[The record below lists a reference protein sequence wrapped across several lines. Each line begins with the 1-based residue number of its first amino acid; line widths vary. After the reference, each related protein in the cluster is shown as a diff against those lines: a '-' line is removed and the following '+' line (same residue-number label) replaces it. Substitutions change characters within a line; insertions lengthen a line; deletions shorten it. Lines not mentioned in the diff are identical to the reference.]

1 VAVVE
6 RLSLWGDRGC
16 NMTPVF
22 FFVLFFVLFSEVFQ
36 KMLILAYINQHVS
49 IRQKLNRNRDQQ
61 LAVRIR
67 LVDLSDKKWGVF
79 TSTFIGFPA
88 FFVIV

>member
-22 FFVLFFVLFSEVFQ
+22 FVCVVFCFVFGGVSENAYFSIY
-36 KMLILAYINQHVS
+36 KSACIN
-49 IRQKLNRNRDQQ
+49 KT
-61 LAVRIR
+61 
-67 LVDLSDKKWGVF
+67 K
-79 TSTFIGFPA
+79 T
-88 FFVIV
+88 